1 MGNGK
6 HKDIEIPENI
16 DSKAIGR
23 NGWFKPALINI
34 DPFFSPEAKDI
45 LISVSSERMG
55 KTPPVYLRIPKEIA
69 VELADAIKEIANG

>member
-34 DPFFSPEAKDI
+34 DPFFGPEAKDI
-45 LISVSSERMG
+45 LIAVSSKRIG
-55 KTPPVYLRIPKEIA
+55 NKPPIYIRIPSEIA
-69 VELADAIKEIANG
+69 CELADSIKEIANG